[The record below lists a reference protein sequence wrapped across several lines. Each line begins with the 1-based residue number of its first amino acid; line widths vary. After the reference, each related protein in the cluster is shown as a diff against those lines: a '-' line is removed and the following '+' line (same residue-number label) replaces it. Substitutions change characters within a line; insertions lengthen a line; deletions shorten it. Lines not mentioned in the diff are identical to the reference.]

1 MLLQAGTE
9 ERREALAGAFHALL
23 HSREHR
29 ASSLGCCSMAEEW
42 LRIDITTSDEVRWQD
57 GGQ

>member
-9 ERREALAGAFHALL
+9 ERREALAGSFYALL

-29 ASSLGCCSMAEEW
+29 ASSLGCSSMAED
-42 LRIDITTSDEVRWQD
+42 RYNH
-57 GGQ
+57 